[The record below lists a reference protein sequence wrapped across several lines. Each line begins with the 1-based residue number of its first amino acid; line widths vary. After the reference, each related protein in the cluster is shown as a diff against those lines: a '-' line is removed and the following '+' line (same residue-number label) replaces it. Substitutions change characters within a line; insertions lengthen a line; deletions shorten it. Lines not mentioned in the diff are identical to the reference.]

1 MIRHEVMD
9 PFSGEWWTCISIV
22 AMVITLVLI
31 LPKYFTW
38 ARTRNYPI
46 MIAFIMLTNL
56 VIENGYAI
64 SLGLWNYKQNLPL
77 HLCGLSGIMGI
88 ILMFRFNEAIAQV
101 FYYFGM
107 TGSVHSLLTPEFDLG
122 MQGYF
127 YYGYFIS
134 HGGLLMICLYMIF
147 HKGFEP
153 AKGSWLKTFAI
164 IQLFVL
170 IIGAFNFLSGS
181 NYMYLSAPPVVD
193 NPLIVGPWPW
203 YILVF
208 EALALI
214 HFFAFYKLYRV
225 FK

>member
-1 MIRHEVMD
+1 MIRHEVME
-9 PFSGEWWTCISIV
+9 PFTSEWWICISV
-22 AMVITLVLI
+22 VLLIISI
-31 LPKYFTW
+31 LIALPRHFQW
-38 ARTRNYPI
+38 ARSKSYPLA
-46 MIAFIMLTNL
+46 IAILMLVNL
-56 VIENGYAI
+56 LIENGYAI
-64 SLGLWNYKQNLPL
+64 SLGVWNMQQNLPL

-88 ILMFRFNEAIAQV
+88 MLMFRFNHALAQV

-107 TGSVHSLLTPEFDLG
+107 TGSLHSLLTPEFDLG

-134 HGGLLMICLYMIF
+134 HGGLLLICLYMIF
-147 HKGFEP
+147 HLDFEP
-153 AKGSWLKTFAI
+153 AKGSWLKTFAV
-164 IQLFVL
+164 IQIFVL
-170 IIGAFNFLSGS
+170 VIGTFDFITGS
-181 NYMYLSAPPVVD
+181 NYMYLSEPPVVD
-193 NPLIVGPWPW
+193 NPLIMGPWPW

>member
-1 MIRHEVMD
+1 MIQHQVME
-9 PFSGEWWTCISIV
+9 PLTAEWLSCIMVV
-22 AMVITLVLI
+22 AAVIGLVLV
-31 LPKYFTW
+31 LPQRFSW
-38 ARTRNYPI
+38 ARSPYYPI
-46 MIAFIMLTNL
+46 VIAILLLMNL
-56 VIENGYAI
+56 IIENGYAL
-64 SLGLWNYKQNLPL
+64 SLGVWNFRQNLPL

-88 ILMFRFNEAIAQV
+88 ILLFRYNNAIAQV

-107 TGSVHSLLTPEFDLG
+107 TGSIHSLLTPEFDLG

-147 HKGFEP
+147 HQGFKPE
-153 AKGSWLKTFAI
+153 KGSWLKTFAI

-170 IIGAFNFLSGS
+170 VIGLFNFLTGS
-181 NYMYLSAPPVVD
+181 NYMYLTAPPVVD
-193 NPLIVGPWPW
+193 NPLIMGPWPW

-214 HFFAFYKLYRV
+214 HFFALYKLYRL

>member
-1 MIRHEVMD
+1 MIRHEVME
-9 PFSGEWWTCISIV
+9 PFSREWFTCISV
-22 AMVITLVLI
+22 VMLVISLI
-31 LPKYFTW
+31 MLLPRYFQW
-38 ARTRNYPI
+38 ARSKSYALG
-46 MIAFIMLTNL
+46 IAILMLSNL
-56 VIENGYAI
+56 IIENGYAI
-64 SLGLWNYKQNLPL
+64 SLGLWNMKQNLPL

-88 ILMFRFNEAIAQV
+88 ILMFRFNNAMAQV

-147 HKGFEP
+147 HLDFEP

-164 IQLFVL
+164 IQVFVL
-170 IIGAFNFLSGS
+170 VIGIFNFLTGS
-181 NYMYLSAPPVVD
+181 NYMYLSEPPVVD
-193 NPLIVGPWPW
+193 NPLIMGPWPW

>member
-1 MIRHEVMD
+1 MIRHEVMK
-9 PFSGEWWTCISIV
+9 PFSLEWFACIS
-22 AMVITLVLI
+22 MVLLVISLVLV
-31 LPKYFTW
+31 LPKYFQW
-38 ARTRNYPI
+38 ARSKNYPVV
-46 MIAFIMLTNL
+46 IALLMLTNL
-56 VIENGYAI
+56 LVENGYAI
-64 SLGLWNYKQNLPL
+64 SLGLWNMKQNLPL

-88 ILMFRFNEAIAQV
+88 MLMFRFNNALAQV

-147 HKGFEP
+147 HLGFEP
-153 AKGSWLKTFAI
+153 EKGSWLKTFAI
-164 IQLFVL
+164 IQIMVLVIGIFDFVT
-170 IIGAFNFLSGS
+170 GS
-181 NYMYLSAPPVVD
+181 NYMYLAEPPVVD
-193 NPLIVGPWPW
+193 NPLIMGKWPW